1 MKKSTSLTHTWI
13 FSEDGPKHE
22 NLFEKMLQ
30 THYGVA
36 IPHLVYFFNTY
47 TSKKA
52 VLSVSFCLKWTFWNT
67 LFCGTNF
74 QRCRQCNVFYV
85 TRIFRFSIS
94 YLSLAKTSFFSQQKV
109 ENFFLNFL
117 AKQIE
122 PIVYQGQPTFEW
134 LEVLFEVDR
143 SRSSAFISRETF
155 LFGANLGKIR

>member
-1 MKKSTSLTHTWI
+1 MQSLILFTS
-13 FSEDGPKHE
+13 
-22 NLFEKMLQ
+22 
-30 THYGVA
+30 
-36 IPHLVYFFNTY
+36 FNTY
-47 TSKKA
+47 TSTKA
-52 VLSVSFCLKWTFWNT
+52 VLSVSFSLKWTFWNT
-67 LFCGTNF
+67 FFCGTNF

-94 YLSLAKTSFFSQQKV
+94 YLSLAKTSFFAQQKIKIV
-109 ENFFLNFL
+109 FKVLNFL

-122 PIVYQGQPTFEW
+122 PQVNRGQPTFEW

>member
-1 MKKSTSLTHTWI
+1 MQSLI
-13 FSEDGPKHE
+13 LFSS
-22 NLFEKMLQ
+22 
-30 THYGVA
+30 
-36 IPHLVYFFNTY
+36 FNTY
-47 TSKKA
+47 TSTKA

-94 YLSLAKTSFFSQQKV
+94 YLSLAKTSFFAQQKIKIV
-109 ENFFLNFL
+109 FKVLNFL
-117 AKQIE
+117 AKQTE
-122 PIVYQGQPTFEW
+122 PQVNRGQPTFEW